1 LSTIVIQRIENLAE
15 LEDLVSEIVS
25 TSNLLQRQIERLR
38 NFEIRIQ
45 TREME
50 ITHMDTQENAEKS

>member
-1 LSTIVIQRIENLAE
+1 MSTIVIQRIENLAE

-25 TSNLLQRQIERLR
+25 TSNLLQIQIERLR